1 MLHYRSWCKAIDT
14 IMTGLN
20 SSLLVRDPET
30 HVSFKFVKLNN
41 CYDWLLNFV
50 DMCFFLKEFL
60 INFDPQVQELIKE
73 TAYFRKMNLAIPET
87 AKELIILDPKIEKHI
102 VE

>member
-1 MLHYRSWCKAIDT
+1 
-14 IMTGLN
+14 
-20 SSLLVRDPET
+20 
-30 HVSFKFVKLNN
+30 
-41 CYDWLLNFV
+41 
-50 DMCFFLKEFL
+50 MCFFLKEFL